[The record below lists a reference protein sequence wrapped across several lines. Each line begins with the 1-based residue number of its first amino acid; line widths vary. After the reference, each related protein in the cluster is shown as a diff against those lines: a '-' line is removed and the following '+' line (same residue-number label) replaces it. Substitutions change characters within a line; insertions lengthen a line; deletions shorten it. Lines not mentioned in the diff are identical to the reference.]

1 MADLITI
8 GGNYL
13 TSDSLPLDEKQ
24 KPLNTLAELTTVNS
38 TKAPYKG
45 MEIIVLN
52 NQTTNIPVKL
62 IFDGNARKGVKAWTI
77 NGQLTTNNFAQI
89 EEFKDHLK
97 VGTNIVVLE
106 DETKN
111 GELSHYIAKSSQED
125 DVIEIEETKTETMLN
140 EINKIFIITGDD
152 IE

>member
-24 KPLNTLAELTTVNS
+24 KPLNTLEELATVNS

-52 NQTTNIPVKL
+52 NTTTNIPVKL

-77 NGQLTTNNFAQI
+77 NGQLTTNNFAEI
-89 EEFKDHLK
+89 EAFKDHLK

-111 GELSHYIAKSSQED
+111 GELSHYIAKSSQD
-125 DVIEIEETKTETMLN
+125 NVIQIEETKTETMLN
-140 EINKIFIITGDD
+140 EINKMFIITGDD

>member
-24 KPLNTLAELTTVNS
+24 KPLNTLEELTTVNS

-45 MEIIVLN
+45 MEVIVLN

-62 IFDGNARKGVKAWTI
+62 IFDGNPRKGVKAWTI
-77 NGQLTTNNFAQI
+77 NGQLTTNNFAEI

-111 GELSHYIAKSSQED
+111 GELSHYVAKFSQED
-125 DVIEIEETKTETMLN
+125 NTIKVEETKTEIMLN
-140 EINKIFIITGDD
+140 EINQIFIITGDD